1 MNTTKYSELVKLFSN
16 FRKRQIG
23 LFFLSTAA
31 ILLNLYFVYQ
41 IQDFVD
47 VITGGTG
54 MERIWEAFFK
64 ILLVGLAALIVGIW
78 QNQMWHVFRHTLMNE
93 MRTKMYQKLLM
104 KKAIFMMS
112 TRPERLYRQL

>member
-47 VITGGTG
+47 VITDGTG
-54 MERIWEAFFK
+54 MERIWEAFLKSFW
-64 ILLVGLAALIVGIW
+64 LVLRHLSWESGRTRCGMCSGI
-78 QNQMWHVFRHTLMNE
+78 
-93 MRTKMYQKLLM
+93 
-104 KKAIFMMS
+104 
-112 TRPERLYRQL
+112 P